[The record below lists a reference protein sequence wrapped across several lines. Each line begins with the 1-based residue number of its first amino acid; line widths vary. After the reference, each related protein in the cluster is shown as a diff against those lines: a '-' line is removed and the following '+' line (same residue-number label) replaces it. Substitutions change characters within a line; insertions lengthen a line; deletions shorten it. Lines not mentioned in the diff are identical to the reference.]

1 MFYLVAINEPI
12 DNTDSAQVLVFIR
25 AITGDFHCFE
35 ELFCLCTM
43 MDRTRGIDI
52 FNAFEVKQTRRP
64 SGHQATNNGLSL
76 HLVAFSV
83 SVFSFR

>member
-1 MFYLVAINEPI
+1 MSSPAPFWE
-12 DNTDSAQVLVFIR
+12 SQ
-25 AITGDFHCFE
+25 G
-35 ELFCLCTM
+35 
-43 MDRTRGIDI
+43 
-52 FNAFEVKQTRRP
+52 FEVKQTRRP